1 MSFDQLKIS
10 TRISLGFALITL
22 AFIALALISALRIE
36 QVSKASERMEAET
49 ELLSLA
55 NRWQADVRQNSAR
68 SLAVAYAEGTSMLD
82 FFKEAMAATSANTTE
97 TQKSFLALVQD
108 DASKKRAETVGEVR
122 KAWLA
127 TRDEVNA
134 LKKSGDEAG
143 ARALVQNKLLP
154 GTAEYIRATQALV
167 DGEMGIVRD
176 LRKEIDA
183 MFRGLYVLGGSLL
196 ALCVAVAVLISWS
209 LSRGIARNVDIA
221 RQTAIRIG
229 DGDLSH
235 AIPTDGRDE
244 LGQLIAA
251 LADMQDKLLGVT

>member
-122 KAWLA
+122 KAWPPA
-127 TRDEVNA
+127 T
-134 LKKSGDEAG
+134 KST
-143 ARALVQNKLLP
+143 P
-154 GTAEYIRATQALV
+154 
-167 DGEMGIVRD
+167 
-176 LRKEIDA
+176 
-183 MFRGLYVLGGSLL
+183 
-196 ALCVAVAVLISWS
+196 
-209 LSRGIARNVDIA
+209 
-221 RQTAIRIG
+221 
-229 DGDLSH
+229 
-235 AIPTDGRDE
+235 
-244 LGQLIAA
+244 
-251 LADMQDKLLGVT
+251 